1 MSTHTPG
8 PWYVNAAIKEGYT
21 VRAQS
26 SGYAPLAKVIGDKR
40 GTIHQAHANARLMA
54 AAPDLRDALAA
65 MLANCHDV
73 ERDPAVIDA
82 VYKARQA
89 LALC

>member
-8 PWYVNAAIKEGYT
+8 PWT
-21 VRAQS
+21 VQGAFIGTDKVHIAQVKGAGPYITFQRAE
-26 SGYAPLAKVIGDKR
+26 
-40 GTIHQAHANARLMA
+40 ANMRLIA
-54 AAPDLRDALAA
+54 AAPELRDALAA

-82 VYKARQA
+82 VHKARQA

>member
-1 MSTHTPG
+1 
-8 PWYVNAAIKEGYT
+8 
-21 VRAQS
+21 
-26 SGYAPLAKVIGDKR
+26 
-40 GTIHQAHANARLMA
+40 MA

-73 ERDPAVIDA
+73 DRDPAIIDA

>member
-8 PWYVNAAIKEGYT
+8 PWYVNAANKGFV

-73 ERDPAVIDA
+73 ERDPGIIDA
-82 VYKARQA
+82 VHKARQA